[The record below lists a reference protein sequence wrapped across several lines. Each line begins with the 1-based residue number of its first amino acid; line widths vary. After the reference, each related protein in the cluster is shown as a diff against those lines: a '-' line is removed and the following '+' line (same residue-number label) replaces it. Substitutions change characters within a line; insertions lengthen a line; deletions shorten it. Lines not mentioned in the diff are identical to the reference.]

1 MCKRRRSRP
10 RPQPDRSLTLTP
22 ILLDCPE
29 CQHRT
34 YADYN
39 NYRTI
44 STLDSVFR
52 LTLTIRRCSNPECS
66 RFLRP
71 YRPEAE
77 SHFALPYHEFGLDV
91 MALVGRLRYAEH
103 RSIPEIYRELTR
115 RGIVLAERTV
125 TNLLDR
131 YDELRALAT
140 ADPRRLEPLLRP
152 QGRVILAIDGLQPDV
167 GHEVLWIFRDCL
179 SGEILLAT
187 SLLSSTAT
195 DLADLID
202 QVRRALP
209 VPITGVVSDGQESI
223 RKAVAKALDGVPHQ
237 LCHFHYLREAAKPI
251 YEADRHAKK
260 ELKKR
265 VRGIRP
271 IERAAE
277 KEAEAEAEEGEGE
290 ANAEAEVVRG
300 YCAAVRAA
308 LTDDGLPPLAASGL
322 KLHDRLSRIAASL
335 DHVAALAGSLPGGL
349 KRLQQLL
356 RRGLEETAALWPPV
370 REAYKWVKRVARILK
385 NEEGLPAQKV
395 RRRLVQLLVRMR
407 RAAATTGE
415 PSVRAGLRQFLKV
428 TKSYWPGLFRCYESA
443 DLPRTNNDLEHL
455 FGSHRYHERRASG
468 RRRASPSLVVMG
480 SARVISGLA
489 TRLRPEEGLVLRP
502 GYVEDWQELRAEL
515 EQRRE
520 SRRKQ
525 RRFRHDPAAYL
536 KDLEERCLQL
546 SLPS

>member
-1 MCKRRRSRP
+1 MRKRRP
-10 RPQPDRSLTLTP
+10 RPQPDRALTLTP
-22 ILLDCPE
+22 VLLDCPE

-34 YADYN
+34 LARYN

-44 STLDSVFR
+44 STLDGVFR
-52 LTLTIRRCSNPECS
+52 LTLTIRRCPNPACS
-66 RFLRP
+66 RSLRP

-77 SHFALPYHEFGLDV
+77 PHFALPYHEFGLDV
-91 MALVGRLRYAEH
+91 IDTVGRLRYVEH
-103 RSIPEIYRELTR
+103 RSIPEIHRELTR
-115 RGIVLAERTV
+115 RGIVVAQRTV

-140 ADPRRLEPLLRP
+140 ADPERLGPLLRP

-167 GHEVLWIFRDCL
+167 GHEVLWVLRDCL
-179 SGEILLAT
+179 SGEILLAR
-187 SLLSSTAT
+187 SLLSSTAK
-195 DLADLID
+195 DLAGLITE
-202 QVRRALP
+202 VRRALP

-223 RKAVAKALDGVPHQ
+223 RNAVKQALKGVPHQ

-265 VRGIRP
+265 VRGIRK

-277 KEAEAEAEEGEGE
+277 KKAEEGEDD
-290 ANAEAEVVRG
+290 AEAEVVRG

-322 KLHDRLSRIAASL
+322 KLHDRLGRIAASL
-335 DHVAALAGSLPGGL
+335 DQVAAKAGDLPGGL
-349 KRLQQLL
+349 VRLRQLL
-356 RRGLEETAALWPPV
+356 RRGLEETADLFPAV
-370 REAYKWVKRVARILK
+370 RGAYKWVKRAARILK
-385 NEEGLPAQKV
+385 NEEGLAAKKV

-407 RAAATTGE
+407 KAAATAEE
-415 PSVRAGLRQFLKV
+415 PSVRAGLKQFLKV

-443 DLPRTNNDLEHL
+443 DLPRTNNDLEHT

-468 RRRASPSLVVMG
+468 RRRGSPSLVVMG

-489 TRLRPEEGLVLRP
+489 TRLRPDEGLVLRP
-502 GYVEDWQELRAEL
+502 GYVEGWRELRADL
-515 EQRRE
+515 ERRRE

-536 KDLEERCLQL
+536 AQLEQQCLQL
-546 SLPS
+546 ALPA

>member
-1 MCKRRRSRP
+1 MRQRRRSRP

-22 ILLDCPE
+22 LLLDCPE

-52 LTLTIRRCSNPECS
+52 LTLTIRRCPNPECS

-140 ADPRRLEPLLRP
+140 ADPRRLEPLLRS

-179 SGEILLAT
+179 SGEILLAQ
-187 SLLSSTAT
+187 SLLSSTAP
-195 DLADLID
+195 DLAGLID

-251 YEADRHAKK
+251 SEADRHAKK

-277 KEAEAEAEEGEGE
+277 KEAKEG
-290 ANAEAEVVRG
+290 ADDAAAEVVRG

-335 DHVAALAGSLPGGL
+335 DHVASLAGGLPGGL
-349 KRLQQLL
+349 SRLRQLL
-356 RRGLEETAALWPPV
+356 RRGLEETAALWPAV

-385 NEEGLPAQKV
+385 NEEGLPAKKV

-407 RAAATTGE
+407 RAAATACE
-415 PSVRAGLRQFLKV
+415 PLVRDGLRHFAKV
-428 TKSYWPGLFRCYESA
+428 SKSYWPGLFRCYDAA
-443 DLPRTNNDLEHL
+443 DLPRTNNDLEHT
-455 FGSHRYHERRASG
+455 FGSHRYHERRSSG
-468 RRRASPSLVVMG
+468 RRRASPGLVVMG
-480 SARVISGLA
+480 SARLVSGLV
-489 TRLRPEEGLVLRP
+489 TRLRPEEGLQLSP
-502 GYVEDWQELRAEL
+502 GYVARWRELRAEL
-515 EQRRE
+515 ERRRE

-536 KDLEERCLQL
+536 AKLEQQCLQL
-546 SLPS
+546 TLPP

>member
-1 MCKRRRSRP
+1 MRKRRRSRP

-34 YADYN
+34 YAGYK

-52 LTLTIRRCSNPECS
+52 LTLTIRRCPNPECS

-140 ADPRRLEPLLRP
+140 ADPRRLEPLLRL

-179 SGEILLAT
+179 SGEILLAQ
-187 SLLSSTAT
+187 SLLSSTAP
-195 DLADLID
+195 DLAGLID
-202 QVRRALP
+202 QVRRTLP

-237 LCHFHYLREAAKPI
+237 LCHFHYLREATKPI
-251 YEADRHAKK
+251 SEADRHAKK

-277 KEAEAEAEEGEGE
+277 KEAEEGEDD
-290 ANAEAEVVRG
+290 AAAEVVRG

-335 DHVAALAGSLPGGL
+335 DHVASLAGGLPGGL
-349 KRLQQLL
+349 SRLRQLL
-356 RRGLEETAALWPPV
+356 RAGW
-370 REAYKWVKRVARILK
+370 
-385 NEEGLPAQKV
+385 
-395 RRRLVQLLVRMR
+395 RRRPPCGR
-407 RAAATTGE
+407 RCGRPTNGSSAWPVSSRTRRGC
-415 PSVRAGLRQFLKV
+415 RRRRCGDGWCNCWCGCAGR
-428 TKSYWPGLFRCYESA
+428 W
-443 DLPRTNNDLEHL
+443 
-455 FGSHRYHERRASG
+455 
-468 RRRASPSLVVMG
+468 RRRASP
-480 SARVISGLA
+480 R
-489 TRLRPEEGLVLRP
+489 
-502 GYVEDWQELRAEL
+502 
-515 EQRRE
+515 
-520 SRRKQ
+520 
-525 RRFRHDPAAYL
+525 
-536 KDLEERCLQL
+536 
-546 SLPS
+546 

>member
-428 TKSYWPGLFRCYESA
+428 TKSYWPGLFWCYESA

>member
-1 MCKRRRSRP
+1 MRKRRRP
-10 RPQPDRSLTLTP
+10 RPQPDRALSLVPVT
-22 ILLDCPE
+22 LDCPE
-29 CQHRT
+29 CQHRLQ
-34 YADYN
+34 ARYN

-44 STLDSVFR
+44 TTLDGVLR
-52 LTLTIRRCSNPECS
+52 LTLSIRRCPNPDCP

-77 SHFALPYHEFGLDV
+77 PHFALPYHEFGLDV
-91 MALVGRLRYAEH
+91 MALVGRLRHAER
-103 RSIPEIYRELTR
+103 RSIPEIHRELTR
-115 RGIVLAERTV
+115 RGLVVAQRTV

-140 ADPRRLEPLLRP
+140 ADPERLGPLLRG
-152 QGRVILAIDGLQPDV
+152 QRRVILAIDGLQPDV
-167 GHEVLWIFRDCL
+167 GHEVLWVLRDCL
-179 SGEILLAT
+179 SGEILLAK
-187 SLLSSTAT
+187 SLLSSTAK
-195 DLADLID
+195 DLAGLID

-209 VPITGVVSDGQESI
+209 VPITGAVSDGQESI
-223 RKAVAKALDGVPHQ
+223 RNAVAMALRGVPHQ

-265 VRGIRP
+265 VRGIRK

-277 KEAEAEAEEGEGE
+277 KKEAEGEDD
-290 ANAEAEVVRG
+290 AEAEVVRG

-322 KLHDRLSRIAASL
+322 KRHDRLVRIAASL
-335 DHVAALAGSLPGGL
+335 DHVTATAGGLPGGL
-349 KRLQQLL
+349 VRLRQLL
-356 RRGLEETAALWPPV
+356 RRGLEETAALFPAV
-370 REAYKWVKRVARILK
+370 RESYQWVKRAARILK
-385 NEEGLPAQKV
+385 NEEGLPAKKV

-407 RAAATTGE
+407 QAAATTTE
-415 PSVRAGLRQFLKV
+415 PSVRSGLKQFVKV
-428 TKSYWPGLFRCYESA
+428 TKSYWPGLFPCYESA
-443 DLPRTNNDLEHL
+443 DLPRTNNDLEHA

-468 RRRASPSLVVMG
+468 RRRASPGLVVMG
-480 SARVISGLA
+480 PARVISGLA

-502 GYVEDWQELRAEL
+502 GYVEGWRELRAEL

-520 SRRKQ
+520 ARRQQ

-536 KDLEERCLQL
+536 AQLEQQCLQL
-546 SLPS
+546 TLPA